1 MEVIL
6 DYDVVRG
13 YGDARYKQIEERITD
28 KSRQSLWYEY
38 IILDTITNKYYRGCV
53 EVGATEMQEVD
64 KNPIECQ
71 EVHQVERTMKVWEVV
86 ND

>member
-28 KSRQSLWYEY
+28 KSR
-38 IILDTITNKYYRGCV
+38 
-53 EVGATEMQEVD
+53 
-64 KNPIECQ
+64 
-71 EVHQVERTMKVWEVV
+71 
-86 ND
+86 

>member
-1 MEVIL
+1 
-6 DYDVVRG
+6 
-13 YGDARYKQIEERITD
+13 
-28 KSRQSLWYEY
+28 
-38 IILDTITNKYYRGCV
+38 
-53 EVGATEMQEVD
+53 MQEVD